1 MKRLIKDGRVIDPKN
16 KIDDT
21 LDILIEDEKIVK
33 IGKKLT
39 ASGAEVI
46 PAAGMVVA
54 PGFIDMHVHLREP
67 GNEEAETIATGTK
80 AAAAGGFTAVACMPN
95 TNPVNDNESV
105 TEFIVNTAEEE
116 GVVKVYPIG
125 AITRG
130 QEGEFLTQI
139 GELRKAGCVA
149 VSDDGYDVMDNLLM
163 RRAMEYT
170 SMFNMPVID
179 HCEAADLTE
188 GGVMNESVVSTSLG
202 LKPIPAA
209 AEEIMVQR
217 NILLA
222 RDTGAH
228 VHIAHVSTA
237 ESVEMIRR
245 AKKKKIKITA
255 EVTPH
260 HFTLT
265 DEKCRTFDT
274 NYKMKPP
281 LRTEKDVKAILKG
294 IKDGTIDCIA
304 TDHAPHVDDSKKL
317 EFDYASFGIVGL
329 ETAVSLA
336 LDRLVHEG
344 VIDIVRLVEMFSV
357 HPTEILGIPGG
368 ELKEGSAADITILDF
383 NRSITVDKEKFQSK
397 SRNTPFNGMTLK
409 GTPVMTIVNGAI
421 VHKYE

>member
-21 LDILIEDEKIVK
+21 LDLLIDGEKITK
-33 IGKKLT
+33 IGKNIS

-46 PAAGMVVA
+46 SAAGKVVA

-67 GNEEAETIATGTK
+67 GNEEAETIASGTR

-95 TNPVNDNESV
+95 TNPVNDTESV

-116 GVVKVYPIG
+116 GVVRVYPIG
-125 AITRG
+125 AITKGLRG
-130 QEGEFLTQI
+130 EYLTEI
-139 GELRKAGCVA
+139 GELREAGCVA

-163 RRAMEYT
+163 RRALEYT
-170 SMFNMPVID
+170 WMFKMPVID

-188 GGVMNESVVSTSLG
+188 GGVMNESAVSTALG

-222 RDTGAH
+222 RDTGSH

-237 ESVEMIRR
+237 ESVEMVRR
-245 AKKKKIKITA
+245 AKKNKIKVTA

-294 IKDGTIDCIA
+294 IDDGTIDCIA
-304 TDHAPHVDDSKKL
+304 TDHAPHVEDTKKM

-329 ETAVSLA
+329 ETAVSIA

-357 HPTEILGIPGG
+357 NPAAILGIPGG
-368 ELKEGSAADITILDF
+368 ELKEGLSADVTILDF
-383 NRSITVDKEKFQSK
+383 NKTVTVDKDKFLSK
-397 SRNTPFNGMTLK
+397 SRNTPFHGMTLK
-409 GTPVMTIVNGAI
+409 GAPVMTIVNGQI
-421 VHKYE
+421 VHRYE